1 MLSVILVETEH
12 GQNLGAVCRVIA
24 NFGFDKLVLINPKCS
39 TDDIDALIRAKHEAL
54 PILKNAKITDFSILD
69 EFDYLI
75 GTTARNGSPYNLQRS
90 PMTPEEMAQLLEEE
104 GLLKDPKI
112 NVGLLIGR
120 EGHGLF
126 NEELK
131 KCDYVVTIPTHYK
144 YVTMNVSHAVAVLLY
159 ELYKKKGT
167 RKMQDRF
174 LKASAKE
181 KEIILKNLDIVLA
194 KTDFGTEGRKETQRM
209 VWKRMIG
216 KAVLTKREA
225 FALIGFL
232 KKMHEGK

>member
-1 MLSVILVETEH
+1 MLSIILIETEH
-12 GQNLGAVCRVIA
+12 AQNLGAVCRAIA

-39 TDDIDALIRAKHEAL
+39 KDDIDALMRAKHEAL
-54 PILKNAKITDFSILD
+54 PILKSARICDFSVLD

-75 GTTARNGSPYNLQRS
+75 GTTARNGSPFNLQRS
-90 PMTPEEMAQLLEEE
+90 PLTPEEMAVHIEEE
-104 GLLKDPKI
+104 GLLKDSKI

-131 KCDYVVTIPTHYK
+131 KCDYVVTIPTHHK

-167 RKMQDRF
+167 KKIQDRF
-174 LKASAKE
+174 LKASLKE

-194 KTDFGTEGRKETQRM
+194 KTDFGTEGRKETQRF

-232 KKMHEGK
+232 KKMYEGK

>member
-1 MLSVILVETEH
+1 MLTIILIETEH
-12 GQNLGAVCRVIA
+12 AQNLGAVCRVMA
-24 NFGFDKLVLINPKCS
+24 NFGFEKLLLIDPKCNK
-39 TDDIDALIRAKHEAL
+39 DDIDALIRAKHEAL
-54 PILKNAKITDFSILD
+54 PILKNAKITQFSALD
-69 EFDYLI
+69 GFDYLI

-90 PMTPEEMAQLLEEE
+90 PMTPEEMAHHLEDE
-104 GLLKDPKI
+104 GLLKDQKI

-131 KCDYVVTIPTHYK
+131 KCDYVVTIPTHPK

-159 ELYKKKGT
+159 ELYKKTGA

-174 LKASAKE
+174 LKATAKE
-181 KEIILKNLDIVLA
+181 KEIILKNLDCVLA
-194 KTDFGTEGRKETQRM
+194 KTDFGTEGKKETQRL

-232 KKMHEGK
+232 KKML